1 MNIVY
6 ISDYPTH
13 HVIPLCEELYRLLG
27 EEFLFIS
34 TKERIKEGESKSYNK
49 GFAYYHAESS
59 DYPWCRSILNTD
71 DTDIC
76 VERIE
81 TADAV
86 ITANTSDEYIK
97 NRLKAGG
104 LTFRAHE
111 RWYRESDPGFL
122 KLHRAI
128 IGGFLHHGRYEK
140 LYMLCA
146 SAYTA
151 KDSNSV
157 GCFKGKCYK
166 WGYFPETVMTDEA
179 VLMQNKIRNRIVWAG
194 RDLELKHPELAVY
207 TAEYLKGKGIDLEMH
222 IFGIE
227 KDSKYAALADI
238 KGLSD
243 RVLFH
248 GTVSPETLRKEL
260 LRSEI
265 FLMTSDR
272 REGWGA
278 ILNEAMN
285 SGCAVV
291 ASHAAGA
298 VPFLIKDGENGF
310 VYQSGNVR
318 ELTEKVGRLL
328 QEEDLAFRLGKKAYE
343 TIRDLWN
350 AEVAAERLI
359 TLVKTIKDG
368 TEDPQKLFADGPC
381 SEAEILEDEWYH
393 S

>member
-1 MNIVY
+1 MKIVY

-179 VLMQNKIRNRIVWAG
+179 ALMQNKIRNRIVWAG

-285 SGCAVV
+285 SGCAVI
-291 ASHAAGA
+291 ANADCGAA
-298 VPFLIKDGENGF
+298 PFLISNGTNGIL
-310 VYQSGNVR
+310 YRSGNEN
-318 ELTEKVGRLL
+318 ELFYASERLL
-328 QEEDLAFRLGKKAYE
+328 LDDKLRTKLGLAAYR
-343 TIRDLWN
+343 TITDEWN
-350 AEVAAERLI
+350 AAVAAERL
-359 TLVKTIKDG
+359 LVLIASLKDG
-368 TEDPQKLFADGPC
+368 AEQVKLFESGPC
-381 SEAEILEDEWYH
+381 SIAENISEA
-393 S
+393 